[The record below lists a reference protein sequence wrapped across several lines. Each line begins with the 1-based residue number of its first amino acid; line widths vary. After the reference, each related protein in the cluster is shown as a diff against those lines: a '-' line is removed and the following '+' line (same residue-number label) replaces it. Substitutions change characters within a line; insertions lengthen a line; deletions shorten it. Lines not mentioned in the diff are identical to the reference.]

1 MKKLLS
7 LLKATMSQDMSLFRI
22 KARNESRARKIVL
35 PIVLALLVMF
45 SVGSYV
51 AILAEELAPS
61 HLTYI
66 VLTIFIMVTSLL
78 TIIEGVYKSQGI
90 LFEARDNELLFSLPI
105 TQSKIFFIR
114 IFKLI
119 TFQFLYNFLFML
131 PAIIVYAIYEKTNVS
146 FYLISTVMLVLLP
159 IIPTILGCIFGYIIK
174 GLSAKFKARNIN
186 INNLVKS
193 EKYYKTV
200 INHLT
205 KEVTNSEVT
214 ENEFNNYN
222 PGVEVQCVN
231 NFVETQYKKLSITLC
246 DDYDGYGEISVGLL
260 WKMIPSTRAFDVI
273 AVRYVGMTDVDGTQ
287 SGRQIWGTN
296 GNYTYVDYDWNGT
309 NINRQ
314 DNGFGISMNITNDS
328 TINYLEN
335 YIDSSVKFTGNL
347 QWAGASYQH
356 ATSNTTLAQ
365 SKSYTLAENGK
376 NGVILF
382 TGNIGSKYDN
392 MPGVYAEL

>member
-1 MKKLLS
+1 MKIRFVIAAFLIIIFVPFGFV
-7 LLKATMSQDMSLFRI
+7 KAQNISDDISYITNQNGVRI
-22 KARNESRARKIVL
+22 SITDYN
-35 PIVLALLVMF
+35 
-45 SVGSYV
+45 
-51 AILAEELAPS
+51 
-61 HLTYI
+61 
-66 VLTIFIMVTSLL
+66 LL
-78 TIIEGVYKSQGI
+78 TNIYSNAYIQTMTSQG
-90 LFEARDNELLFSLPI
+90 
-105 TQSKIFFIR
+105 
-114 IFKLI
+114 
-119 TFQFLYNFLFML
+119 
-131 PAIIVYAIYEKTNVS
+131 YEN
-146 FYLISTVMLVLLP
+146 
-159 IIPTILGCIFGYIIK
+159 
-174 GLSAKFKARNIN
+174 FKAKNIN

-200 INHLT
+200 IDHLNNV
-205 KEVTNSEVT
+205 VTNTEVT

-222 PGVEVQCVN
+222 PNIQTLSVS
-231 NFVETQYKKLSITLC
+231 NFVETQYKKLSLTLS
-246 DDYDGYGEISVGLL
+246 DNHDGYGDIFVGLL

-287 SGRQIWGTN
+287 YGRQIWGTN
-296 GNYTYVDYDWNGT
+296 GNYTYVNYGWNGT

-335 YIDSSVKFTGNL
+335 YIGSAVQFTGNF

-365 SKSYTLAENGK
+365 SKSYTLAEDGK

-392 MPGVYAEL
+392 MPGVYCEL